1 MRMTVSLKK
10 DLKFKQINMIAN
22 LQMPNKMLQREM
34 LNTKIQNKIETK
46 L

>member
-1 MRMTVSLKK
+1 
-10 DLKFKQINMIAN
+10 MIAN

-46 L
+46 LW